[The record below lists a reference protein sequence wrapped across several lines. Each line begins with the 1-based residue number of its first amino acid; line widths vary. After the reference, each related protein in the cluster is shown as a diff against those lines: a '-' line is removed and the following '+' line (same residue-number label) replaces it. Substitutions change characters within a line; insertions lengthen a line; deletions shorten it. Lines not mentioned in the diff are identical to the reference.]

1 MRGKREGVSDMN
13 ASVSERLGLGIL
25 GALLAGGLLLAACA
39 APEGRAQTKGPGDVV
54 FRHPGVV
61 FSHTRHRGVI
71 VNYTRLQR
79 DRGPA
84 STHGRTRSPR
94 TPTPCCGR

>member
-1 MRGKREGVSDMN
+1 MN

-39 APEGRAQTKGPGDVV
+39 APEAQAEGPGEVV
-54 FRHPGVV
+54 FHHPGVV
-61 FSHTRHRGVI
+61 FSHTRDRGVA
-71 VNYTRLQR
+71 VTYTRFQR

-84 STHGRTRSPR
+84 STNGRTRSPR